1 MQKKKFIITL
11 LFAILSIFMI
21 TACSDSSNESNSGV
35 NNGGGGTV
43 QPEPEPEPEP
53 EIIKIK
59 EILSNA
65 NDAVFI
71 ILDNDSLYAW
81 GYNFNGQLGIGSD
94 EEYVSEISKVSI
106 DSCIYNSPSMKKLV
120 MPYGSSSIHAIM
132 EDGSLCAWG
141 NNSHGQ
147 LGTID
152 SQKVI
157 NTPTQVY
164 QNYTPELTVG
174 VEKVYRIS
182 YPNYTNSFLIR
193 DGGPESFGWN
203 NGPILGLGYVSGSYV
218 YTPTPVELP
227 NNNGYVANTTDL
239 IVGNKTVFAQLDNDT
254 YYAWG
259 SNNSGHLGIGYNSYA
274 YTPKLVL
281 DLKPSDVKKLVI
293 DDTNPSSNTYAV
305 MNDGTLYAIG
315 GNQDGQMGIEGI
327 SEYEN
332 TTTPTKIEFPENSY
346 IEDVIAYAS
355 SVYAI
360 MKNGSLYA
368 WGSNYNGR
376 LGVGD
381 EVNRKIPVKVEL
393 DGKIRELITNTITKG
408 SVYAIMED
416 GSLYAWGNNEYGVL
430 GIGSDAAYQNTPKKI
445 DFNNTSAKVKKLF
458 CYYGGYAVFALM
470 EDGSLYAWGSNTY
483 GYLGNGDINI
493 DKNFPTKVLLPE
505 KSVVQNIIDTSRAIY
520 AVMQDGSIY
529 AWGYGRIINGNGEP
543 IAIPVKT
550 NLQKIIE

>member
-1 MQKKKFIITL
+1 
-11 LFAILSIFMI
+11 
-21 TACSDSSNESNSGV
+21 
-35 NNGGGGTV
+35 
-43 QPEPEPEPEP
+43 
-53 EIIKIK
+53 
-59 EILSNA
+59 
-65 NDAVFI
+65 
-71 ILDNDSLYAW
+71 
-81 GYNFNGQLGIGSD
+81 
-94 EEYVSEISKVSI
+94 
-106 DSCIYNSPSMKKLV
+106 MKKLV
-120 MPYGSSSIHAIM
+120 MPYLSSSIHAIM

-141 NNSHGQ
+141 DNSHGQ

-157 NTPTQVY
+157 NTPTEVWR
-164 QNYTPELTVG
+164 NYTPELTVG

-182 YPNYTNSFLIR
+182 YPNYTNSFFISDGRLIY
-193 DGGPESFGWN
+193 SFGWDD
-203 NGPILGLGYVSGSYV
+203 GPILGLGHDVPGSFV
-218 YTPTPVELP
+218 YTPTFVELP
-227 NNNGYVANTTDL
+227 DNNGYVANATDL

-259 SNNSGHLGIGYNSYA
+259 SNNSGHLGIGYISYA

-293 DDTNPSSNTYAV
+293 DDKNPSSNTYAV

-393 DGKIRELITNTITKG
+393 DEKIRELITNTITNG

-416 GSLYAWGNNEYGVL
+416 GSLYAWGKNEYGVL

-458 CYYGGYAVFALM
+458 YHNGHVVFALM
-470 EDGSLYAWGSNTY
+470 EDGSLYAWGNNHY
-483 GYLGNGDINI
+483 GYLGNGDSI

-505 KSVVQNIIDTSRAIY
+505 KSVVQNIIDTSSATY

-529 AWGYGRIINGNGEP
+529 AWGNGRIINGNVEP
-543 IAIPVKT
+543 IEIPVKT

>member
-1 MQKKKFIITL
+1 M
-11 LFAILSIFMI
+11 
-21 TACSDSSNESNSGV
+21 
-35 NNGGGGTV
+35 
-43 QPEPEPEPEP
+43 
-53 EIIKIK
+53 
-59 EILSNA
+59 
-65 NDAVFI
+65 FI

-81 GYNFNGQLGIGSD
+81 GNNFNGQLGIGSD

-106 DSCIYNSPSMKKLV
+106 DSCVYNSPSMKKLV
-120 MPYGSSSIHAIM
+120 MPYCSSSIHAIM

-141 NNSHGQ
+141 DNDFGQ

-157 NTPTQVY
+157 NTPTQVW

-182 YPNYTNSFLIR
+182 YPNYTNSFFIS
-193 DGGPESFGWN
+193 DGGFIFSFGWN
-203 NGPILGLGYVSGSYV
+203 DGPILGLGDVSGSFV
-218 YTPTPVELP
+218 YTPKHVELP
-227 NNNGYVANTTDL
+227 DNNGYVANATDL
-239 IVGNKTVFAQLDNDT
+239 IVGENNVFAQLDNDT

-259 SNNSGHLGIGYNSYA
+259 SNNSGHLGIGYISYA

-315 GNQDGQMGIEGI
+315 GNQYGQMGIEGI
-327 SEYEN
+327 SENKN

-368 WGSNYNGR
+368 WGANYSGR

-393 DGKIRELITNTITKG
+393 DGKIRELITNTITNG

-416 GSLYAWGNNEYGVL
+416 GSLYAWGNNSDGQLGV
-430 GIGSDAAYQNTPKKI
+430 GSDAAYQNTPKKI

-458 CYYGGYAVFALM
+458 YHNGDAVFALM
-470 EDGSLYAWGSNTY
+470 EDGSLYAWGNNYY

-505 KSVVQNIIDTSRAIY
+505 KSVVQNIIDTSKAIY

-529 AWGYGRIINGNGEP
+529 AWGNGRIINGNEEP

>member
-11 LFAILSIFMI
+11 LFVVLSIFMI
-21 TACSDSSNESNSGV
+21 TACSDSSNESNSGG

-65 NDAVFI
+65 NGAVFI

-81 GYNFNGQLGIGSD
+81 GYNLYGRLGIGSD

-120 MPYGSSSIHAIM
+120 MPYRSSSIHAIM

-141 NNSHGQ
+141 DNKYGQ
-147 LGTID
+147 LGIIY
-152 SQKVI
+152 SQKVV

-193 DGGPESFGWN
+193 DGGPISFGWN
-203 NGPILGLGYVSGSYV
+203 VGPILGLSNVSGSFV
-218 YTPTPVELP
+218 YTPTNVELP
-227 NNNGYVANTTDL
+227 DNNGYVANATDL
-239 IVGNKTVFAQLDNDT
+239 IVGENNVFAQLDNDT

-259 SNNSGHLGIGYNSYA
+259 YNNSGHLGIGDIYPA

-315 GNQDGQMGIEGI
+315 GNQYGQMGIEGI
-327 SEYEN
+327 SENKN

-368 WGSNYNGR
+368 WGANYSGR

-416 GSLYAWGNNEYGVL
+416 GSLYAWGDNQYGQL

-458 CYYGGYAVFALM
+458 YHNGYAVFALM

-483 GYLGNGDINI
+483 GYLGNGDSI

-529 AWGYGRIINGNGEP
+529 AWGNGRIINGNEEP
-543 IAIPVKT
+543 IEIPVKT